1 MATTLIS
8 FVWNN
13 KLGLPSLPPPGTFN
27 GQTILVTGGSSGI
40 GLAAAVQFIDLGAAS
55 VIITARNK
63 SRGDAAR
70 QSIEAQTKTEGK
82 GRVKVMELDMNT
94 FAGTKS
100 FADRVKAEVK
110 SIDCVLLNAGLL
122 NTEFV
127 PSSEGWVE
135 EIQVNVLSTAL
146 LALLLLPWLKIVG
159 KGKAHLGFVTSGLL
173 QDVDI
178 NGDFP
183 KENVLAYFNK
193 PENRPKPP
201 PRDPMYPLSKL
212 LEQYIAN
219 EIAKLALGPDGKPE
233 VIVNT
238 ICPGMTVSNL
248 ARQYKTSLAASVAV
262 GAFLRLIAKS
272 TAGGA
277 RTYILAAL
285 TTPSEHGKFI
295 NHYLSEEEY
304 KTRTVKNIT
313 GEEGRR
319 MQAGV
324 WAEAIAILGE
334 SVPEITKFVASTN
347 A

>member
-1 MATTLIS
+1 MATTFIS
-8 FVWNN
+8 SVWNN
-13 KLGLPSLPPPGTFN
+13 TFGLPSLPPRGTFN
-27 GQTILVTGGSSGI
+27 GQTILITGGSCGI
-40 GLAAAVQFIDLGAAS
+40 GLAAAVQFIDLGAAL

-82 GRVKVMELDMNT
+82 GRVKVMELDMDT

-100 FADRVKAEVK
+100 FADRVKTEVK
-110 SIDCVLLNAGLL
+110 SIDCVLLSAGLL
-122 NTEFV
+122 NTEFMQ
-127 PSSEGWVE
+127 SSEGWVE
-135 EIQVNVLSTAL
+135 EIQVNVLATAL
-146 LALLLLPWLKIVG
+146 LALLLLPWLKIAG
-159 KGKAHLGFVTSGLL
+159 KGKAHLGLVTSGLHR
-173 QDVDI
+173 DVDI

-201 PRDPMYPLSKL
+201 PRDPMYALSKL

-219 EIAKLALGPDGKPE
+219 EISKLALGPDGKPE

-238 ICPGMTVSNL
+238 ICP
-248 ARQYKTSLAASVAV
+248 AASVAV
-262 GAFLRLIAKS
+262 GAFVGLVCKS

-277 RTYILAAL
+277 RTYILATL

-295 NHYLSEEEY
+295 NHYFSEEEY
-304 KTRTVKNIT
+304 NTRIVKNIT
-313 GEEGRR
+313 GEEGRK
-319 MQAGV
+319 MQAVV

-334 SVPEITKFVASTN
+334 SVPEIKKIVAPTS